1 MILNYGEFLNEKE
14 WAATDAQVLKNRRAF
29 YTEAFT
35 QFLNE
40 DELIEANSLINE
52 GLFDKFGFSKIER
65 LNENEL
71 YESLVL
77 EWTLLQKLKDKAKD
91 AVEVVKD
98 KGKKALSKV
107 QQGVVA
113 IGGKIGGLIKKIVE
127 SIKSVAKKAID
138 AAKKAAATA
147 KKKITEAFTKELNTF
162 KSEGE
167 KVKAEKI
174 KSLSKD
180 TGNATKVSSHVVKWC
195 TGDLA
200 KETASAIA
208 KGAKEEVPGTEP
220 AEGAKES
227 FSYRSF
233 ELMME
238 NSLYL
243 SCTEAMKSGELK
255 LSEVEEQ
262 LNMLEEGGGQEAHK
276 LPFVSTIAKFINK
289 FPPFSVL
296 KTFKEKG
303 AQVAGGM
310 MHHWSKKATKVMG
323 APGPFKFLALGA
335 FVGIAF
341 ELASKDIIKHLTMS
355 LLFPPA
361 APFITMAFNFAYV
374 LVAIATLE
382 VLVGTVLDAKDDF
395 EEKKKEVMKKL
406 ADKAVDGMKEK
417 PKEETAS

>member
-14 WAATDAQVLKNRRAF
+14 WAVTDAKILKTRRAF
-29 YTEAFT
+29 YAEAFT

-40 DELIEANSLINE
+40 DELIQANSLINE
-52 GLFDKFGFSKIER
+52 GLFDKFGFSRIER

-71 YESLVL
+71 YESLLL
-77 EWTLLQKLKDKAKD
+77 EWNLLQKLADKAKQ
-91 AVEVVKD
+91 AVKVVKD
-98 KGKKALSKV
+98 EGKKALSKL
-107 QQGVVA
+107 QQGVIS
-113 IGGKIGGLIKKIVE
+113 IGGKLTGLIKKIVE
-127 SIKSVAKKAID
+127 SIKSVAGKAID
-138 AAKKAAATA
+138 AAKKAAAAA
-147 KKKITEAFTKELNTF
+147 KKKMTEAFTKELNTF

-180 TGNATKVSSHVVKWC
+180 TGNATKVSKHVVKWC
-195 TGDLA
+195 TGTLG
-200 KETASAIA
+200 KETAGAIA
-208 KGAKEEVPGTEP
+208 KGSKEEVPGTKKES
-220 AEGAKES
+220 AAKES

-243 SCTEAMKSGELK
+243 SCTDAMKAGELK

-276 LPFVSTIAKFINK
+276 LPFISTITKFINK

-303 AQVAGGM
+303 AEVAGGLM
-310 MHHWSKKATKVMG
+310 GAMSAKATKVMG
-323 APGPFKFLALGA
+323 APGPFKFLAIGA
-335 FVGIAF
+335 FMGIAF
-341 ELASKDIIKHLTMS
+341 ELAMKDTLKAATAS

-395 EEKKKEVMKKL
+395 AKAKEDTMKNLSKQ
-406 ADKAVDGMKEK
+406 AGNVGKD
-417 PKEETAS
+417 KEEA